1 MPTNKTV
8 AEPALG
14 EITELPRVDEAI
26 AEVER
31 LYESLTGSPPPPAE
45 AASSPLP
52 VEKDAAEAIAERLD
66 RLLEALGQPAGHPGE
81 TPWSP
86 PITVWEDGA
95 GLLLRLEVPGVSRR
109 DLQLLDDGDSLT
121 VTGRRA
127 AANDGMRLR
136 LTERPLGP
144 FQRKILLPRGASGG
158 ELSARLHDGVLEIH
172 IPKPATG
179 AGGPHA
185 VPVS

>member
-1 MPTNKTV
+1 
-8 AEPALG
+8 
-14 EITELPRVDEAI
+14 
-26 AEVER
+26 
-31 LYESLTGSPPPPAE
+31 
-45 AASSPLP
+45 
-52 VEKDAAEAIAERLD
+52 
-66 RLLEALGQPAGHPGE
+66 
-81 TPWSP
+81 
-86 PITVWEDGA
+86 
-95 GLLLRLEVPGVSRR
+95 
-109 DLQLLDDGDSLT
+109 
-121 VTGRRA
+121 
-127 AANDGMRLR
+127 MRLR